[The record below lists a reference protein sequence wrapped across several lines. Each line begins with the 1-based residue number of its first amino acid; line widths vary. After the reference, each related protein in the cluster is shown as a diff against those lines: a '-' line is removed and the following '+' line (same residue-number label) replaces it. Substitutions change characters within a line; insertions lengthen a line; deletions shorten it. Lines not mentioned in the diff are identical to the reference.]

1 MRKIEQDMWN
11 AINGGVNWSK
21 DNTQV
26 TQFEDTSDVFLH
38 GHHIATINSYT
49 GELVVNTATLA
60 NWPTNTTKSRL
71 RALGANVETKK
82 GITYLDGIEVC

>member
-1 MRKIEQDMWN
+1 MRKIEQEMWN
-11 AINGGVNWSK
+11 AINEGVNWSK

-26 TQFEDTSDVFLH
+26 TQFKDTSEVFLH

-49 GELVVNTATLA
+49 GELVVITATLA

-71 RALGANVETKK
+71 RALGADVETKK
-82 GITYLDGIEVC
+82 GITYLNGVPV